1 MRLHIKRINLLWYC
15 AGAGRIAF
23 GYDPTQALSEWQESF
38 YLTAR
43 FGCASTTRAA
53 RFCRD

>member
-38 YLTAR
+38 YFAQVSGDGATGGDA
-43 FGCASTTRAA
+43 
-53 RFCRD
+53 